1 MASLIPGFEYDIFIS
16 YRQKDN
22 KYDGWVTEF
31 VNNLK
36 WELEATFKEEI
47 SVYFDNNPHD
57 GLLETHDVDDS
68 LKEKLKCLIFIPVIS
83 RTYCDPKSF
92 AWVHEFKVFIEQASH
107 DEYGLKIPL
116 PNGNVASRVLPVR
129 IHEQDICDIRLFEM
143 AIGGALRGVDF
154 IYRSAGV
161 NRPLRASE
169 DHPHDNLNKIYYR
182 DQINK
187 VANAIDELIDSLK
200 RIQNPSFAENWTLSE
215 TIEQK
220 NKGILPGVK
229 NYKTSGFQLKTK
241 RLIHKVDVGW
251 PHRQAVSLKKNRYKY
266 ILSILFIV
274 FMLLLAFGR
283 REKFSF
289 FGAGKSKRDLAKS
302 HVRAALS
309 SISNKDYLSAKEE
322 LELALS
328 IDNKYSYAWS
338 SLAAV
343 SVKEGNLNKAIGETI
358 KAVSLDQTNSQAAY
372 NMAYALDDKKD
383 YNQAI
388 KWYKTAIKIDST
400 LKKDSTIVP
409 AYSALCRLYNTIN
422 LPIDAILI
430 LDRVKNTYPGSKYIY
445 LVYKNLGNAY
455 LLQEQIDTSI
465 KYLELSRNLKQDE
478 AETNL
483 YLARAYEVSG
493 KIARS
498 IEIWQSYIDLE
509 TDSVKIND
517 AKKHLKEITIKHLK
531 ELIK

>member
-36 WELEATFKEEI
+36 RELEATFKEEI

-57 GLLETHDVDDS
+57 GLLETHIVDDS

-92 AWVHEFKVFIEQASH
+92 AWEHEFKVFLEQASH
-107 DEYGLKIPL
+107 DEFGLKIPL

-129 IHEQDICDIRLFEM
+129 IHEQEIYDIKLFEM

-154 IYRSAGV
+154 IYKSAGV

-169 DHPHDNLNKIYYR
+169 DHPHDNLNRIYYR

-187 VANAIDELIDSLK
+187 VANAIDELISSLK
-200 RIQNPSFAENWTLSE
+200 RTKNSLVRENWSFAEHSDQNNTDIHLDNKSFNTPESRQYSKGNILKNITEWTHKPPYWP
-215 TIEQK
+215 K
-220 NKGILPGVK
+220 NI
-229 NYKTSGFQLKTK
+229 Y
-241 RLIHKVDVGW
+241 R
-251 PHRQAVSLKKNRYKY
+251 Y

-274 FMLLLAFGR
+274 LMLLLAIGR
-283 REKFSF
+283 KEKFSF
-289 FGAGKSKRDLAKS
+289 LGVGKSKRELAKS
-302 HVRAALS
+302 HVKVALTS
-309 SISNKDYLSAKEE
+309 FSNKDYVSAKEE

-358 KAVSLDQTNSQAAY
+358 KAVSLDQNNSQAAY
-372 NMAYALDDKKD
+372 NMAFALDDKKD

-388 KWYKTAIKIDST
+388 KWYKTAIRIDST

-422 LPIDAILI
+422 QPIDAILI
-430 LDRVKNTYPGSKYIY
+430 LDRVKNAYPESKYIY

-465 KYLELSRNLKQDE
+465 KYLELSRKIKQDE

-483 YLARAYEVSG
+483 YLAKAYEASG
-493 KIARS
+493 KIASS
-498 IEIWQSYIDLE
+498 IEVWQNYIDLE
-509 TDSVKIND
+509 VDSAKINE

-531 ELIK
+531 EIIK

>member
-68 LKEKLKCLIFIPVIS
+68 LKEKLKCLLFIPVIS

-92 AWVHEFKVFIEQASH
+92 AWEHEFKVFIEQASH
-107 DEYGLKIPL
+107 DEFGLKIPL

-129 IHEQDICDIRLFEM
+129 IHEPDICDIKLFEM
-143 AIGGALRGVDF
+143 VMGGALRGVDF

-169 DHPHDNLNKIYYR
+169 DHPHDNLNRIYYR

-187 VANAIDELIDSLK
+187 VANAVNEIIDGLK
-200 RIQNPSFAENWTLSE
+200 RTENSLVRENWSFAERSDQNNTDIHTDNERYITPAPRQHSNGNILKNIIEWTHKRRGFWP
-215 TIEQK
+215 K
-220 NKGILPGVK
+220 NA
-229 NYKTSGFQLKTK
+229 Y
-241 RLIHKVDVGW
+241 
-251 PHRQAVSLKKNRYKY
+251 RYFF
-266 ILSILFIV
+266 SILFIV
-274 FMLLLAFGR
+274 LMLFLAFGR
-283 REKFSF
+283 KEKFSF
-289 FGAGKSKRDLAKS
+289 FGVGKSKRELAKS
-302 HVRAALS
+302 HVRAALT
-309 SISNKDYLSAKEE
+309 SISNKDYVSAKEE

-358 KAVSLDQTNSQAAY
+358 KAVSLDQNNSQAAY

-400 LKKDSTIVP
+400 LKKDSAIVP

-422 LPIDAILI
+422 QPIDAILI
-430 LDRVKNTYPGSKYIY
+430 LERVKNTYPKSKYIY
-445 LVYKNLGNAY
+445 LIYKNLGNAY

-465 KYLELSRNLKQDE
+465 KYLELSRNIKQDE

-483 YLARAYEVSG
+483 YLAQAYEASG
-493 KIARS
+493 KITSS
-498 IEIWQSYIDLE
+498 IEAWQNYIDLE
-509 TDSVKIND
+509 VDSAKINE
-517 AKKHLKEITIKHLK
+517 ARRHLKEITIRHLK

>member
-22 KYDGWVTEF
+22 KYDGWITEF

-36 WELEATFKEEI
+36 RELEATFKEEI
-47 SVYFDNNPHD
+47 SAYFDNNPHD

-92 AWVHEFKVFIEQASH
+92 AWEHEFKVFIEQASH
-107 DEYGLKIPL
+107 DEFGLKILL

-129 IHEQDICDIRLFEM
+129 IHEQEICDIKLFEM
-143 AIGGALRGVDF
+143 VMGRALRGVDF
-154 IYRSAGV
+154 IYKSSGV

-169 DHPHDNLNKIYYR
+169 DHPHDNLNRIYYR

-187 VANAIDELIDSLK
+187 VANAIDELIGSLK
-200 RIQNPSFAENWTLSE
+200 RTGNSLVRENWSFAEHSDQNNTDIHLDNKSYSTPGSQQHSKGNILNNIMEWMHKPPRYWP
-215 TIEQK
+215 K
-220 NKGILPGVK
+220 NL
-229 NYKTSGFQLKTK
+229 Y
-241 RLIHKVDVGW
+241 
-251 PHRQAVSLKKNRYKY
+251 RY
-266 ILSILFIV
+266 IFSILFIV
-274 FMLLLAFGR
+274 LMLLLALGR
-283 REKFSF
+283 KEKFIF
-289 FGAGKSKRDLAKS
+289 LGFGKSKRELAKS
-302 HVRAALS
+302 HVGTALTF
-309 SISNKDYLSAKEE
+309 ISNKDYVSAKEE

-343 SVKEGNLNKAIGETI
+343 SVREGNLNKAIGETI
-358 KAVSLDQTNSQAAY
+358 KAISLDQNNSQAAY

-388 KWYKTAIKIDST
+388 KWYKTAIRIDST

-409 AYSALCRLYNTIN
+409 AYSALCRLYNTMN

-430 LDRVKNTYPGSKYIY
+430 LDRVKSTYPKSKYLY
-445 LVYKNLGNAY
+445 LIYKNLGNAY

-465 KYLELSRNLKQDE
+465 KYLELSRNIKQDE

-483 YLARAYEVSG
+483 YLAKAYEASR

-509 TDSVKIND
+509 TDSIKIND